1 MKEFFG
7 LGAKTYSYLKDNNDE
22 DKKAKSTQN
31 FHKLTF
37 EDYKNCLKAAQV
49 ENKIEHLEKNNI
61 DVDSPK
67 EFMKSNKLILKTQ
80 QKFKRERRNVITE
93 EIKIIALSSNGDK
106 KMQSFDSIETYAY
119 GVNKD
124 LVCKK
129 VEIKCNNIIKQYKN
143 V

>member
-7 LGAKTYSYLKDNNDE
+7 LRAKTYSYLKDNNDE
-22 DKKAKSTQN
+22 DKKAKGTQN

-37 EDYKNCLKAAQV
+37 KDYKNCLEAAQV
-49 ENKIEHLEKNNI
+49 KNKIEHLEKNNI

-67 EFMKSNKLILKTQ
+67 EFIKSNKLILKPQ
-80 QKFKRERRNVITE
+80 QTFKREKRNVITE
-93 EIKIIALSSNGDK
+93 EIKIIALSLNDDK
-106 KMQSFDSIETYAY
+106 KMQSFDSTEIYAY

-129 VEIKCNNIIKQYKN
+129 EEIKCNNII
-143 V
+143 